1 MANSSGKQNIFLY
14 IAAPALLICGVVFG
28 IKYYHAA
35 GHYVS
40 TDDAFIDGHIVRIS
54 SKITGTVRKVY
65 VNENHRVKKRE
76 LLLELDASDYEIQL
90 DEAKAAL
97 QTVMS
102 RRKESQ
108 LSADIVKKLNDAEI
122 QQASSGVNME
132 NAGVAETQAQMSL
145 AHQKLKQADAKLKV
159 AKAQSEQAE
168 SNVEVAKTEKDL
180 AKNDL
185 GRYQKLYEKEEISKQ
200 QMDHAAAAL
209 KTAEAKLQTALKIVA
224 AGKAG
229 VEQAQTEKQMAQE
242 ELNQV
247 KAKIQGAEAKAGK
260 AEGALEA
267 TKTAPQK
274 EALSKAGVDTSGS
287 EVQRAEALLK
297 KAKLELSYTKI
308 YAPVSGVV
316 TKKSVE
322 EGMLVQAGQPL
333 MAVVSDEIWVVAN
346 FKETQIK
353 KIRPGQPVDIEVDVY
368 PGKIF
373 KGHVDSVMKGSG
385 ARFSL
390 LPPENATGNF
400 IKIVQRVPVK
410 IVFDELPDMKI
421 PLGPGMSVVPRVKIR

>member
-1 MANSSGKQNIFLY
+1 MVNSNGKRNIFLY
-14 IAAPALLICGVVFG
+14 IATPVFLAFAIVYGV
-28 IKYYHAA
+28 KYYRAMK
-35 GHYVS
+35 HYVS

-54 SKITGTVRKVY
+54 PKITGTVQKVY
-65 VNENHRVKKRE
+65 VRENHRAKKGE
-76 LLLELDASDYEIQL
+76 LLLELDASDYNIQL

-97 QTVMS
+97 QSAVS
-102 RRKESQ
+102 RRKEAQ
-108 LSADIVKKLNDAEI
+108 LSASLVKTLNNAEI
-122 QQASSGVNME
+122 QQASSGVFME
-132 NAGVAETQAQMSL
+132 NAGVAETQAQMAL
-145 AHQKLKQADAKLKV
+145 AEQKLKQAEAKLNV

-168 SNVEVAKTEKDL
+168 SNAEVAKTEKDL
-180 AKNDL
+180 AENDL

-200 QMDHAAAAL
+200 QMAHAGAAL
-209 KTAEAKLQTALKIVA
+209 KTAEAKLQAAFKIVA
-224 AGKAG
+224 ASKAAM
-229 VEQAQTEKQMAQE
+229 EQAQTEKQMAKE

-247 KAKIQGAEAKAGK
+247 KAKIEGAKAKVGK

-267 TKTAPQK
+267 TKAAPQK
-274 EALSKAGVDTSGS
+274 EALSEAGVDTSGS
-287 EVQRAEALLK
+287 EVQRAEALFK

-316 TKKSVE
+316 TKKAVE

-333 MAVVSDEIWVVAN
+333 MAIVSDEIWVVAN

-353 KIRPGQPVDIEVDVY
+353 KIRPGQTVDIEVDVE

-373 KGHVDSVMKGSG
+373 KGHVDSIMKGSG

-410 IVFDELPDMKI
+410 IVFDKPPDMKI